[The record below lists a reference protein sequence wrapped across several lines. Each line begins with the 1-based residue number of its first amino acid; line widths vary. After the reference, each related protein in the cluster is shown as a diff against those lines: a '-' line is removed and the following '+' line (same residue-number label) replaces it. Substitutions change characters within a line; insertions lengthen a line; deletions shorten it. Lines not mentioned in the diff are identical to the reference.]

1 MTANTAGY
9 GRARTSAGTS
19 AARLD
24 VGVRLRRF
32 LSIEVLGFLV
42 VGGLGYVVDVG
53 AFNVLWGLSPF
64 DTLDPS
70 VAKVVAVALAMLV
83 TYLGNSFFTWRGK
96 ASTSVRQVLLFVM
109 FNVVGLGFS
118 ILILWISHD
127 LLGLTS
133 RLDDNVSANL
143 IGLALGTAFRY
154 WSYRRFVFDRPHD
167 ASRHAP
173 NGPGSTTASSTP
185 PCRRSNPTC
194 QRGLGWRLRTRTR
207 TTMAA
212 ATPISTSG
220 PYVRTRPSVASDA
233 EKM

>member
-1 MTANTAGY
+1 MTANAASY
-9 GRARTSAGTS
+9 GSARTSTGTRL
-19 AARLD
+19 ARLD
-24 VGVRLRRF
+24 LGVRLRRF
-32 LSIEVLGFLV
+32 LSVEVLGFLV

-53 AFNVLWGLSPF
+53 AFNVLVGMSPF

-96 ASTSVRQVLLFVM
+96 ASTSVRQVLLFVV

-118 ILILWISHD
+118 ILTLWISHD

-173 NGPGSTTASSTP
+173 NRPGSDDQWMLATVPRQERHLPPGKVEPSGCRCSSSSELRGEHTIRVGGTSNGSTA
-185 PCRRSNPTC
+185 
-194 QRGLGWRLRTRTR
+194 
-207 TTMAA
+207 A
-212 ATPISTSG
+212 
-220 PYVRTRPSVASDA
+220 
-233 EKM
+233 